1 MSTQRTA
8 PDQQMS
14 IFPHKNDQRSE
25 RSAAVRWNGD
35 RGPRVGPP
43 IGGPPP
49 GRTGP
54 TGTRYQADTCPTCG
68 HTTIAGLWKGLRV
81 DLEPT
86 VLTDLDEAHAIR
98 DGVQTY
104 NLHDPGTVMPRF
116 LIAIT
121 SPTRH
126 DRHAQHRCGTT
137 YGTLP
142 RTSPRTRTTP
152 TTDEPPF

>member
-1 MSTQRTA
+1 MIPSDSLELAQLIPSFPPYRGKREAPGVGITQNFTA
-8 PDQQMS
+8 
-14 IFPHKNDQRSE
+14 N
-25 RSAAVRWNGD
+25 
-35 RGPRVGPP
+35 
-43 IGGPPP
+43 
-49 GRTGP
+49 
-54 TGTRYQADTCPTCG
+54 TCPTCG

-126 DRHAQHRCGTT
+126 DRHAQHRCGVT